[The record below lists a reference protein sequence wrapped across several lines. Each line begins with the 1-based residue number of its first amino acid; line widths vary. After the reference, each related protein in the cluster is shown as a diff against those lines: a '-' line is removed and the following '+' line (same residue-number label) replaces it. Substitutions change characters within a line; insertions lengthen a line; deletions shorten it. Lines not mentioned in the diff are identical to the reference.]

1 MTLENISNIEGLF
14 EVINECKG
22 RVELVSPEGD
32 KINLKSRLAQL
43 LAVAGV
49 FSSGYLRELELNV
62 EDADDMNRILDFAVT
77 GESLEENK

>member
-14 EVINECKG
+14 EVINQCKG
-22 RVELVSPEGD
+22 KVELVSPEGD

-49 FSSGYLRELELNV
+49 FSSGYIRELELNV
-62 EDADDMNRILDFAVT
+62 ENTDDLNLILEFAVT
-77 GESLEENK
+77 GESLEEK

>member
-49 FSSGYLRELELNV
+49 FSSGYIRELELNV
-62 EDADDMNRILDFAVT
+62 EDAEAMNRILEFAVT